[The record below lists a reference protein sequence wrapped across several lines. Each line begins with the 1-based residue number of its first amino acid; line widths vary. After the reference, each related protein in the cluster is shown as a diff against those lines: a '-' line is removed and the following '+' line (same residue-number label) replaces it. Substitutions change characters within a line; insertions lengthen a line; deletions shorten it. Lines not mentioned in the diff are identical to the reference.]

1 MRAMRSPS
9 GPYTAVTE
17 TSGAPVHA
25 TCASLGARAG
35 SARCGPSPRKPYLGS
50 VADRAQTL
58 RRAHRAHLALGGL
71 GLACFA
77 LEDRVRHR
85 AGCGWAHAAWHCLSC
100 ASVAGV
106 NALLRDC
113 ELAA

>member
-1 MRAMRSPS
+1 MRSPS
-9 GPYTAVTE
+9 GPCSSVAQPG
-17 TSGAPVHA
+17 GAPVHA
-25 TCASLGARAG
+25 ACASLGARAG
-35 SARCGPSPRKPYLGS
+35 SARCDPSPRKPYPES
-50 VADRAQTL
+50 PTERAQAL
-58 RRAHRAHLALGGL
+58 RQAHRAHLALGGL

-113 ELAA
+113 ELAT

>member
-1 MRAMRSPS
+1 M
-9 GPYTAVTE
+9 
-17 TSGAPVHA
+17 HA
-25 TCASLGARAG
+25 TCASLGARGG
-35 SARCGPSPRKPYLGS
+35 SAHCGLNPRKPHSDPGS
-50 VADRAQTL
+50 PAERAQTL